1 VSSHGSSSRYWV
13 GFLPVLLGRFLEQI
27 ELADHKPTVD
37 FNAHAELFNRTR
49 SVDPPPHFAKPY
61 TLGTLVKFV
70 MSKRPQDQQIYSIMV
85 RDTIYNAADIQA
97 LSQRL
102 DFPKG

>member
-1 VSSHGSSSRYWV
+1 MA
-13 GFLPVLLGRFLEQI
+13 E
-27 ELADHKPTVD
+27 HKPSIN
-37 FNAHAELFNRTR
+37 FNVRAELFNRDR
-49 SVDPPPHFAKPY
+49 AVDLPSHIAKPY

-70 MSKRPQDQQIYSIMV
+70 LSKRPQDQQIYSIMV
-85 RDTIYNAADIQA
+85 RDTIYNAAAIQA